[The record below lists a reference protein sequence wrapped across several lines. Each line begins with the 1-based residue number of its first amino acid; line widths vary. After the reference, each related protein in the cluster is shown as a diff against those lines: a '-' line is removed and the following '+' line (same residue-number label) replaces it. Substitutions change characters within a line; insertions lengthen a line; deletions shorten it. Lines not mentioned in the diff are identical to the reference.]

1 MKSKHKLG
9 VSVAFVIG
17 VVIIVFFV
25 LSYQT
30 DNKVIKN
37 NYNESQ
43 YTELSLPLSNGEEI
57 KVRMQKD
64 LWPQNNPI
72 SVVVPS
78 LIPEQAPVYI
88 SPEPTTTSIPT
99 AEYQPISH
107 SFQLEGYNQQTN
119 SYYYIEFGNYAE
131 TPILWRVLEVNK
143 TDALLFSEEIIEIM
157 RFDDDSVKWENS
169 NVKNWLNGTF
179 FNNAFNNEERSIV
192 RRKYGMEPVFLLSVQ
207 DLTKAKYGFNMDAES
222 IDPNRAASVSGY
234 VSRKY
239 GNTLHVRNG
248 KSIYYTSDA
257 SSSTSIAAVV
267 STGQIGTASI
277 INREYDD
284 VGIRPAIWIGID
296 NLDLAGGNG
305 TYDDPYR

>member
-99 AEYQPISH
+99 AEYQSISH

-157 RFDDDSVKWENS
+157 RFDDDSIKWENS